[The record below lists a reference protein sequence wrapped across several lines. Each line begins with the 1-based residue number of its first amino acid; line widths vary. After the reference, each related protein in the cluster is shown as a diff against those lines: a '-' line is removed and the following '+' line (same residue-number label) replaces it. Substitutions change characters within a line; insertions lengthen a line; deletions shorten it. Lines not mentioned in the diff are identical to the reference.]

1 MKPRWLSSDISVN
14 NITQFKKVCHHT
26 YSIMFI
32 LKLNLSVGILT
43 FHWVLKKK
51 KKKKKK
57 NI

>member
-51 KKKKKK
+51 KKK